1 MVEDDL
7 SIPGHPE
14 VFAAG
19 DIAAA
24 KWGDAFVPGLAPA
37 AIQMG
42 VHAARNVH
50 RLVAGEPT
58 LPFRYLDRGMLATVG
73 RSRAVAQIGRLKF
86 SGFIAWALWLIV
98 HIFFLIGFR
107 NRIAVMLDWANAYIT
122 YQRSSRIIL
131 EDAHYNEATDSAS
144 GDNLRRAG

>member
-1 MVEDDL
+1 
-7 SIPGHPE
+7 
-14 VFAAG
+14 
-19 DIAAA
+19 
-24 KWGDAFVPGLAPA
+24 
-37 AIQMG
+37 
-42 VHAARNVH
+42 
-50 RLVAGEPT
+50 VADEPT

-131 EDAHYNEATDSAS
+131 EDAHYNEATDAAS